1 MTDVALGIVLP
12 IKRGK
17 TGYFAQAFD
26 VITQVK
32 SNLINLLLT
41 YKGERVFQPDFGSNL
56 HSLVFTQM
64 DEEYDKNVKNA
75 VASAVRQWMPFLNI
89 VEQLIT
95 RDEGKNS
102 TLLEV
107 TFSLNTNTD
116 ITETIVVEF

>member
-1 MTDVALGIVLP
+1 MPDIALGITLP
-12 IKRGK
+12 LKRGK
-17 TGYFAQAFD
+17 TGYFDQAFD

-32 SNLINLLLT
+32 SNLINLILT
-41 YKGERVFQPDFGSNL
+41 RKGERVFQPEFGSGLHNL
-56 HSLVFTQM
+56 LFTQM

-75 VASAVRQWMPFLNI
+75 VVSAVRKWMPFVNI
-89 VEQLIT
+89 VEQLVT
-95 RDEGKNS
+95 RDEDKNS